1 MIDIIQKFTS
11 FLVALVIVSALAALA
26 SYDHKMSNNL
36 ILMTDS
42 SFINKKS
49 LEKMIFSEI
58 DTLSEENENFFEIEK
73 KLQSHPH
80 IKEIKV
86 YKDLTGNLNV
96 SLSQFK
102 PVARIVSGKFNNHYI
117 DRDGTL
123 FPTSKNFSKRVIL
136 IHLPDIFSFESN
148 FLTGSVFG
156 KDLLN
161 MINHINEDDFFKK
174 IISDI
179 DVDRNKNIII
189 HPVISKQKIIF
200 GYPDMLEEKFQK
212 ISLFYNDIVTAKGW
226 NTYKSVNVKFKN
238 QIICNKF
245 S

>member
-102 PVARIVSGKFNNHYI
+102 PVARIVSGKFSDHYV
-117 DRDGTL
+117 DKDGII